1 MANERIVASGIYYY
15 DCENITE
22 SQLAFRQAVSFGPD
36 VDYEQ
41 SDDLGIKLTW
51 GLEQ

>member
-22 SQLAFRQAVSFGPD
+22 SQLAFRIGVNFAD

-41 SDDLGIKLTW
+41 SDDRGVELVF
-51 GLEQ
+51 GLES